1 MLSCR
6 DLAEK
11 ASDHI
16 EKKLSFREALSYRLH
31 LFLCGYC
38 RKFVRHL
45 KTTIEFGQRL
55 PEPEPL
61 SDEEAEKIAAQTF
74 EKSDQE

>member
-16 EKKLSFREALSYRLH
+16 EKKLTFRQAVSYRLH
-31 LFLCGYC
+31 LLLCGYC

-45 KTTIEFGQRL
+45 KTTIELSNNL

-61 SDEEAEKIAAQTF
+61 SPTEAEKIATQTF
-74 EKSDQE
+74 DKADQD

>member
-16 EKKLSFREALSYRLH
+16 EKKLTFREALSYRLH

-38 RKFVRHL
+38 RKFEHHL
-45 KTTIEFGQRL
+45 KTTIELGKQL
-55 PEPEPL
+55 PKPEPL
-61 SDEEAEKIAAQTF
+61 SDEEAEQIAAQTF
-74 EKSDQE
+74 EKSSEK